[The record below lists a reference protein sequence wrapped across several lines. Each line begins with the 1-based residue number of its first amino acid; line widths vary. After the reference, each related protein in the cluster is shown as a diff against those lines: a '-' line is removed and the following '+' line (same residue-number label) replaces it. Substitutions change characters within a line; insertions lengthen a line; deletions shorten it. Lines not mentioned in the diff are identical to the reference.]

1 MMQLQSPVQKRTVK
15 HIVHVTYHLLYK
27 NYFDVITVQQIC
39 EEAEINRST
48 FYRYFEDKYDLLYY
62 LAQYIGSLL
71 QSRVNELDTDS
82 FVEAFVSYFE
92 KNKIIFRH
100 LITSAKSVDIYRELI
115 QVHSKLMYDE
125 SAVKSDDLSIKI
137 RESDHPKMLCDFM
150 SAGLIEVL
158 KNWVDNNYDDDAVE
172 LYHFFKNTIATL

>member
-1 MMQLQSPVQKRTVK
+1 MQPQSPIQKRTFQ
-15 HIVHVTYHLLYK
+15 HIVYETYQLLYK

-39 EEAEINRST
+39 EAAKINRST

-71 QSRVNELDTDS
+71 KSRVNELDTDS

-92 KNKIIFRH
+92 KNKAVFRH
-100 LITSAKSVDIYRELI
+100 LFTSAKSVDIYQELI
-115 QVHSKLMYDE
+115 EVHSKLMYDE
-125 SAVKSDDLSIKI
+125 SCAKDDELSLKI
-137 RESDHPKMLCDFM
+137 RESEHPKMLCDFM

-158 KNWVDNNYDDDAVE
+158 KKWINNDYEDDAEE
-172 LYHFFKNTIATL
+172 LFYFFKNTILTL